1 MEIITK
7 INEMQTRV
15 SFIKDRKEAIGFVP
29 TMGALHEGHLS
40 LIRNARYEN
49 DKLIVSIFVNPTQ
62 FDNKDDFK
70 NYPRSLNKDIEIAE
84 AVNVDMVFTPCAED
98 LYPEGFCT
106 YVSQTK
112 LTESLCGKM
121 RPGHFKGVAT
131 IVTKLFNIIK
141 PDRAYFG
148 QKDYQQSVIVKKL
161 VKDLNMEIDIKVLL
175 TVRDEDGLALSSR
188 NKHLNS
194 EERHNALC
202 IYNSLLRAK
211 SLYSSNIKDAKKI
224 IEEMTSIIKST
235 KNTKIDYVS
244 IVNADTLEDVSRIN
258 GKAVATVAVRV
269 GETRLIDN
277 IILE

>member
-40 LIRNARYEN
+40 LMRNARYEN